1 MGGSSVDLSGLLTIW
16 LGPARPLQLTTFGRK
31 ALPVTCN
38 LLTHTHTH
46 TSTQY
51 IVSEAANNSQTC
63 RRCIKRLANDWQTSS
78 LVGNSAPYP
87 SHICY
92 TRKWRYQIPQDTAEL
107 LLVSSPFL
115 LIFAFYIK
123 TNCFKKILLVKFANN
138 YKYTLIA
145 CFNLVCCS
153 KHPMT

>member
-38 LLTHTHTH
+38 LLTHTP
-46 TSTQY
+46 TQY

-63 RRCIKRLANDWQTSS
+63 RRCIKRLANDWQASS
-78 LVGNSAPYP
+78 LDGNSAPYP

-92 TRKWRYQIPQDTAEL
+92 ARKWRYQIPQDTAEL
-107 LLVSSPFL
+107 LLASSPFL
-115 LIFAFYIK
+115 LIFAFSTK
-123 TNCFKKILLVKFANN
+123 TKCFKSFFSCLL
-138 YKYTLIA
+138 
-145 CFNLVCCS
+145 NLQITRNIPYS
-153 KHPMT
+153 LLQSFLL

>member
-38 LLTHTHTH
+38 LLTHTP
-46 TSTQY
+46 TQY

-115 LIFAFYIK
+115 LIYAFVL
-123 TNCFKKILLVKFANN
+123 KKILLVKFANN

-153 KHPMT
+153 KHPLT